1 MSFHPRKEKM
11 RAEIATGNLS
21 HPKGNKDTKT
31 LNIPLRELDM
41 AVASLINKNVIFR
54 FQYKVEQKY
63 ATSTI
68 RIACLRH
75 SATFFAEWLQ
85 QCSKAMPQSEK

>member
-11 RAEIATGNLS
+11 RAEIPTGNLS

-41 AVASLINKNVIFR
+41 AIASLINKNVIFR
-54 FQYKVEQKY
+54 F
-63 ATSTI
+63 
-68 RIACLRH
+68 
-75 SATFFAEWLQ
+75 
-85 QCSKAMPQSEK
+85 